1 MNRELVQPGHKGRPA
16 VHGQTHALYRL
27 VDALNHAHSNVE
39 IESCSSGGGR
49 IDFEILKRTHRF
61 WASDCN
67 DALERQAIQK
77 GMSYFFPPEVMGAH
91 IGPAECHSTNRR
103 HGINMRGVTALS
115 GHMGVELDPVK
126 ESTQEKA
133 AFSRYIALHKQYRHL
148 LHGGR
153 SFRIDP
159 ADKNQNIYGVESD
172 NEMLITVCQLA
183 MPDHALPS
191 PLRISCADINAKYQ
205 VKLVE
210 MPQTSF
216 QLMKQRP
223 KWLDKTLT
231 LSGDNLKE
239 IGLTLPILDPESALM
254 VHLQKI

>member
-1 MNRELVQPGHKGRPA
+1 
-16 VHGQTHALYRL
+16 
-27 VDALNHAHSNVE
+27 
-39 IESCSSGGGR
+39 
-49 IDFEILKRTHRF
+49 
-61 WASDCN
+61 
-67 DALERQAIQK
+67 
-77 GMSYFFPPEVMGAH
+77 MGAH

-126 ESTQEKA
+126 ESKQEKA
-133 AFSRYIALHKQYRHL
+133 AFSRYIALHKEYRDL
-148 LHGGR
+148 LHSGR

-159 ADKNQNIYGVESD
+159 ADKNQNIYGVENDS
-172 NEMLITVCQLA
+172 EMLITVCQLA

-191 PLRISCADINAKYQ
+191 PLRISCVDVDAKYH
-205 VKLVE
+205 VKLVD

-239 IGLTLPILDPESALM
+239 IGLYLPILDPESALI
-254 VHLQKI
+254 VHLKKL

>member
-1 MNRELVQPGHKGRPA
+1 
-16 VHGQTHALYRL
+16 
-27 VDALNHAHSNVE
+27 
-39 IESCSSGGGR
+39 
-49 IDFEILKRTHRF
+49 
-61 WASDCN
+61 
-67 DALERQAIQK
+67 
-77 GMSYFFPPEVMGAH
+77 FP
-91 IGPAECHSTNRR
+91 
-103 HGINMRGVTALS
+103 
-115 GHMGVELDPVK
+115 
-126 ESTQEKA
+126 
-133 AFSRYIALHKQYRHL
+133 RYIALHKEYRHL
-148 LHGGR
+148 LHSGR

-159 ADKNQNIYGVESD
+159 ADKNQNIYGIENE

-191 PLRISCADINAKYQ
+191 PLRISCSDVNAKYL

-223 KWLDKTLT
+223 KWLDRTLT

-239 IGLTLPILDPESALM
+239 IGLNLPILDPESALI